1 MVQTNIIINQSDV
14 KTQSVTVADIVTN
27 LTSRRKAW
35 TVKRIYRAE
44 LKAAR
49 AIARWI
55 DRHPTLSNA
64 ILYAGCVAFAIYVFM
79 CK

>member
-1 MVQTNIIINQSDV
+1 MVQTNIIINQSGIE
-14 KTQSVTVADIVTN
+14 TQSVTVTDLVNN
-27 LTSRRKAW
+27 LSSRRKAW
-35 TVKRIYRAE
+35 TVKRIYRKE

-64 ILYAGCVAFAIYVFM
+64 ILYAQAIGFAIYVFM
-79 CK
+79 YK